1 MTKILEYSYIIL
13 FIFLPLTFAGTQSIR
28 GVGRLLCRGKP
39 AQYAELQLINTRGE
53 KDNIPIGDPV
63 FSDPDGYFEISGS
76 MHQFYPIPGGLR
88 VWHECFYD
96 IGIHHDPCKSL
107 LEVEI
112 PIEYSNDS
120 KLPKKTWEAGIIDLE
135 VGVLRQNLE
144 RCDKILADDVFSDS
158 DGYFDISGS
167 TTQITNMDVRLT
179 IWHDCFEDERPRGGC
194 KNWLEL
200 QIPSLYV
207 NKGPFP
213 MTFLEMGNLDL
224 EKEQKKEHLDKCSG

>member
-1 MTKILEYSYIIL
+1 MRILLLCVALLSIVS
-13 FIFLPLTFAGTQSIR
+13 AGKQSAR
-28 GVGRLLCRGKP
+28 VVGRLMCRGKP
-39 AQYAELQLINTRGE
+39 QQYAELRLVSHRFIKG
-53 KDNIPIGDPV
+53 
-63 FSDPDGYFEISGS
+63 
-76 MHQFYPIPGGLR
+76 
-88 VWHECFYD
+88 
-96 IGIHHDPCKSL
+96 
-107 LEVEI
+107 
-112 PIEYSNDS
+112 
-120 KLPKKTWEAGIIDLE
+120 
-135 VGVLRQNLE
+135 
-144 RCDKILADDVFSDS
+144 DKILADDVFSDS

-224 EKEQKKEHLDKCSG
+224 EKEQKKEHLDKCGG